1 MKNKFK
7 DLIIHLVLLLI
18 SFFCICKFSEA
29 PPIFDFLSSFFLRPN
44 ETTWQF
50 ELFRTLDNLSMA
62 YIASLIFYLIVDYI
76 PQKREEKKT
85 FDVLKDKI
93 SFLYTN
99 MSEIIAYFSCA
110 TGVDLLNEIDD
121 KKKQV
126 VDDFVFPSQP
136 MFVVKSYSNSNTEST
151 DSFSGKDIVITIGEV
166 INSTITDIGNILSV
180 RKAPK
185 EFAFLIDDIRKSEML
200 EKLTKTM
207 KVSGVKINDKVLDIG
222 YLNLC
227 KNLLEFLNLWEQL
240 SIYDSKKVKVTYR
253 KATQSEIDK
262 YVQEMLQIRKEFPEI
277 DSIAAA
283 LRDNNIV

>member
-29 PPIFDFLSSFFLRPN
+29 PPIFDFLGVFFLRPN
-44 ETTWQF
+44 EATWQF
-50 ELFRTLDNLSMA
+50 ELFRILDNLSMA
-62 YIASLIFYLIVDYI
+62 YIASLIFYFIVDYI
-76 PQKREEKKT
+76 PQKKEEKKT

-110 TGVDLLNEIDD
+110 TGVDILNEIDD
-121 KKKQV
+121 EKKKV

-151 DSFSGKDIVITIGEV
+151 DSFSGKDIVITIGGI
-166 INSTITDIGNILSV
+166 INSTITDIGNILST

-185 EFAFLIDDIRKSEML
+185 EFAFLIDDIRNSGML

-207 KVSGVKINDKVLDIG
+207 KVSEVKINDEVLSIG
-222 YLNLC
+222 YINLYE
-227 KNLLEFLNLWEQL
+227 NLLEFLKLWEQL
-240 SIYDSKKVKVTYR
+240 SVYDSQKVKVTYR
-253 KATQSEIDK
+253 KATQSEVDK